1 MLAGLLLQLTNPVA
15 DTAKKIIQ
23 DVVETIPAPMK
34 SISPIEFI
42 VKGGWIMVPLGILFL
57 LTLYFA
63 IERLIVISKA
73 GRTDRSFIP
82 NIRDYLRNG
91 RIDSAV
97 ELCKAKNTPESR
109 VIGKGLSRLGKPS
122 REIEVA
128 MEGTGRLELAHAER
142 NLHILSLIA
151 KTAPMLGFVG
161 TIIGVVNIFYRI
173 SQSKDISL
181 DTIAEGLYEKM
192 VTSGT
197 GLAVGIVA
205 FICYHLL
212 NRMIDRMANRIERS
226 SLQFL
231 DMIHEPTV

>member
-1 MLAGLLLQLTNPVA
+1 MLAGLLLQIAPPVA
-15 DTAKKIIQ
+15 DTLRKAEQIVNQ
-23 DVVETIPAPMK
+23 APAPLK
-34 SISPIEFI
+34 SISPIEFFI
-42 VKGGWIMVPLGILFL
+42 KGGWIMIPLALLLL

-73 GRTDRSFIP
+73 ARTDRSFMP

-91 RIDSAV
+91 RIDAAV

-128 MEGTGRLELAHAER
+128 MEGSGRQELAHAER

-161 TIIGVVNIFYRI
+161 TIMGVVNIFYKI

-181 DTIAEGLYEKM
+181 DTISEGLYEKM
-192 VTSGT
+192 VSSGV
-197 GLAVGIVA
+197 GLSVGVIA
-205 FICYHLL
+205 FISYHLL
-212 NRMIDRMANRIERS
+212 NRMVDRMANRIERS

-231 DMIHEPTV
+231 DMMHEPSA